1 MLTNVSPAG
10 TPLAAK
16 ISTSELAGLIRGTPQ
31 NIRAVLCKTGNF
43 CGLTPTKIA
52 NGRLL
57 WDAEDVARLVAG
69 EVHPGVAAEAAIK
82 KELVNVR
89 AAIEREEFI
98 SSVLSAL
105 VTLIVEH
112 GTATVDEVLFI
123 LKKMIVTCEQ
133 DAAVAAAN
141 FEVFATKLRSAPAVE
156 VA

>member
-69 EVHPGVAAEAAIK
+69 EVHPGVAVEAAIK
-82 KELVNVR
+82 KEKTDVLESI
-89 AAIEREEFI
+89 ASIKAIIDVSHGIIVDIIASEAKTAED
-98 SSVLSAL
+98 VLAL
-105 VTLIVEH
+105 IRS
-112 GTATVDEVLFI
+112 
-123 LKKMIVTCEQ
+123 MIAEITQ
-133 DAAVAAAN
+133 DAIVAAAN